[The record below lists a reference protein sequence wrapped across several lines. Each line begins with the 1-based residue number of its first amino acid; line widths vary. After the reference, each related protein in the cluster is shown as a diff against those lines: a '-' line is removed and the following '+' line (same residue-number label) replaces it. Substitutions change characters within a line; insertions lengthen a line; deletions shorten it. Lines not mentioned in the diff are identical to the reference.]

1 MRLSDMPR
9 VLQVYGGVCKRER
22 AEEDA
27 SKGGVLYDMN
37 VQVTASTCD
46 QI

>member
-9 VLQVYGGVCKRER
+9 VLQVYGGVCKREKA
-22 AEEDA
+22 AEGA
-27 SKGGVLYDMN
+27 SRDGVLYDMN
-37 VQVTASTCD
+37 VQVTASACD